1 MKKSFGVPTILILMF
16 GLMLMV
22 PVLCYA
28 QGAGKAKV
36 LDIKGE
42 ATFMKAG
49 GSVWDKLVLTTVLEE
64 GDSIKTDAGSEVR
77 LELTGNAKTA
87 ELTLREGTEFK
98 FDTFR
103 FDEAT
108 RVDSTP
114 LNIGVGS
121 VLVKAEKLVGDSK
134 FEVKTPVSIVGIR
147 GTQFE
152 VNVPRPKA

>member
-1 MKKSFGVPTILILMF
+1 MKKFRLSTNLILML
-16 GLMLMV
+16 GLILTA

-28 QGAGKAKV
+28 QGSSLAKV

-42 ATFMKAG
+42 AMFMKAG
-49 GSVWDKLVLTTVLEE
+49 ASGWDKLDSTTILEE
-64 GDSIKTDAGSEVR
+64 GDSIKTGPQAEVQ
-77 LELTGNAKTA
+77 LELMGAAKTA
-87 ELTLREGTEFK
+87 ELTIRQETEFK

-108 RVDSTP
+108 QTDSTL

-147 GTQFE
+147 GTVFE
-152 VNVPRPKA
+152 VNVPKA

>member
-1 MKKSFGVPTILILMF
+1 MKRSVALYTILIFIF
-16 GLMLMV
+16 GLMLAL

-28 QGAGKAKV
+28 QSSSSAKI

-42 ATFMKAG
+42 AMLMKAG
-49 GSVWDKLVLTTVLEE
+49 TGAWDKLAPTAVLEE
-64 GDSIKTDAGSEVR
+64 GDAIKTGAESEVR
-77 LELTGNAKTA
+77 LELTGSSKTA
-87 ELTLREGTEFK
+87 ELTVRAGTEFR

-108 RVDSTP
+108 RVDNT
-114 LNIGVGS
+114 LLDVGVGS
-121 VLVKAEKLVGDSK
+121 VLVKAEKLAGDSK

-152 VNVPRPKA
+152 VNVPKPRA